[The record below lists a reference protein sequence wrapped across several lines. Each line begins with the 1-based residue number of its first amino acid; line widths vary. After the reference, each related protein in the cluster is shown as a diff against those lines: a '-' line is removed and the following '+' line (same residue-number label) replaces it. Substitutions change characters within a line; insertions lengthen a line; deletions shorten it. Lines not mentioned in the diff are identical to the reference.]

1 MYMIRQSFP
10 DSWQDRTCRIHLF
23 FLFLLLRSI
32 NILMDDIEEG
42 AVAFKLGL
50 DTMGW
55 NPFQRSIG
63 KFLYILVFPMILL
76 CQEFKKKAVT
86 SNEAPSERLSSR
98 CVLLQTIAHMS
109 LFESFLKTW
118 SGLIFFQLNGMEWY
132 KEFIWSKMK
141 NKPVLVL
148 VFGWWK
154 LQFWKPHS
162 NAKSAFCTNWC
173 TNL

>member
-1 MYMIRQSFP
+1 MFKA
-10 DSWQDRTCRIHLF
+10 IHDQVF
-23 FLFLLLRSI
+23 SAALLNWRKNSNSLISCI
-32 NILMDDIEEG
+32 VKWFYEMELQAIYL
-42 AVAFKLGL
+42 
-50 DTMGW
+50 
-55 NPFQRSIG
+55 S
-63 KFLYILVFPMILL
+63 L
-76 CQEFKKKAVT
+76 CQEFKKTALT

-132 KEFIWSKMK
+132 KEFFWSKMK